1 MLAEKPIRSIQA
13 SLLWLG
19 ILVSSVGVAQ
29 EPLHE
34 AITHGGLERQFIVHV
49 PQNMPARNVGLVIA
63 MHGYGSSAENIMA
76 YSGLNALAD
85 EHGYIVAYPQG
96 TQDRQGN
103 AFFNVGCAF
112 HSDSA
117 VDDVGFIRALVAGLV
132 ESYQIDPR
140 RVYAT
145 GMSNGGD
152 MSYLLACRAADVFRA
167 IAPVAGT
174 MMQATADNC
183 APSAPMPVLA
193 VNGTADN
200 VTRYAGDYANEEGWG
215 AYISVSEVIELW
227 ARHARAQAQP
237 PEVLNY
243 SSDQSISVIG
253 YVTEDGSPEI
263 ILYRV
268 EEGGHDW
275 PGARFAWWDL
285 RRLLSVYAMG
295 FGEHRSFDTSAH
307 IFEFFN
313 KNN

>member
-19 ILVSSVGVAQ
+19 MLVSSVGFAQ

-49 PQNMPARNVGLVIA
+49 PQNLPARNAGLVIA

-103 AFFNVGCAF
+103 AFFNVGYAF

-183 APSAPMPVLA
+183 APGTPMPVLA
-193 VNGTADN
+193 LNGTADN
-200 VTRYAGDYANEEGWG
+200 VTRYAGDYANKEGWG
-215 AYISVSEVIELW
+215 AYISVSDVIELW
-227 ARHARAQAQP
+227 ARHAGAQAQP

-243 SSDQSISVIG
+243 PSDQSITVIG
-253 YVTEDGSPEI
+253 YLAEGGGPEI
-263 ILYRV
+263 ILYQV
-268 EEGGHDW
+268 EGGGHDW

-295 FGEHRSFDTSAH
+295 FGEHRSFDTSAY
-307 IFEFFN
+307 IFDFFN

>member
-1 MLAEKPIRSIQA
+1 MLAEKPIRLMQA

-19 ILVSSVGVAQ
+19 ILVSSVVVAQ

-34 AITHGGLERQFIVHV
+34 VITHGGLERQFIAHV
-49 PQNMPARNVGLVIA
+49 PQNLPPRNAGLVIA
-63 MHGYGSSAENIMA
+63 MHGYGSSAENIMG

-85 EHGYIVAYPQG
+85 QHGYIVAYPQG
-96 TQDRQGN
+96 TQDQQGN
-103 AFFNVGCAF
+103 AFFNVGYAF

-117 VDDVGFIRALVAGLV
+117 VDDVGYIRALVARLV

-152 MSYLLACRAADVFRA
+152 MSYLLACKAADVFRA

-193 VNGTADN
+193 LNGTADN

-215 AYISVSEVIELW
+215 AYISVSDVIDLW
-227 ARHARAQAQP
+227 VRHARAQAQP

-243 SSDQSISVIG
+243 PGDQSITLVEYTAEG
-253 YVTEDGSPEI
+253 GSTAI
-263 ILYRV
+263 ILYQV
-268 EEGGHDW
+268 EDGGHDW

-295 FGEHRSFDTSAH
+295 FGEHRSFDTSAY
-307 IFEFFN
+307 ILEFFN
-313 KNN
+313 KNK

>member
-1 MLAEKPIRSIQA
+1 MSAEQAIRSIQA

-49 PQNMPARNVGLVIA
+49 PQNLPGRNAGLVIA

-76 YSGLNALAD
+76 YSGLNAQAA

-103 AFFNVGCAF
+103 AFFNVGYAF

-117 VDDVGFIRALVAGLV
+117 VDDVGFIRALVAGLL

-243 SSDQSISVIG
+243 PSDQAITVIG
-253 YVTEDGSPEI
+253 YVTEDGSPKI
-263 ILYRV
+263 MLYQV

-275 PGARFAWWDL
+275 PGARFAWWDF

-295 FGEHRSFDTSAH
+295 FGEHRSFDTSAY
-307 IFEFFN
+307 IFEFLN

>member
-49 PQNMPARNVGLVIA
+49 PQNLPARNAGLVIA

-76 YSGLNALAD
+76 YSGLNAQAD

-103 AFFNVGCAF
+103 AFFNVGYAF

-152 MSYLLACRAADVFRA
+152 MSYLLACKAADVFRA

-193 VNGTADN
+193 LNGTADN

-243 SSDQSISVIG
+243 PSDQSITVIG
-253 YVTEDGSPEI
+253 YTAEDGSPEI
-263 ILYRV
+263 MLYRV
-268 EEGGHDW
+268 EEGGLIGPEHVS
-275 PGARFAWWDL
+275 PGGICAA
-285 RRLLSVYAMG
+285 Y
-295 FGEHRSFDTSAH
+295 
-307 IFEFFN
+307 
-313 KNN
+313 

>member
-1 MLAEKPIRSIQA
+1 MLTEKPIRSVQA

-34 AITHGGLERQFIVHV
+34 AIIHGGLERQFIVHV
-49 PQNMPARNVGLVIA
+49 PQHLPARNAGLVIA

-96 TQDRQGN
+96 TQDLQGN
-103 AFFNVGCAF
+103 AFFNVGYAF
-112 HSDSA
+112 HSDST

-183 APSAPMPVLA
+183 APSAPMPVLG

-243 SSDQSISVIG
+243 PSDQAITVIG

-263 ILYRV
+263 MLYQV

-307 IFEFFN
+307 IFEFFD

>member
-1 MLAEKPIRSIQA
+1 MLAGKPIRSIQA

-29 EPLHE
+29 EPLYE
-34 AITHGGLERQFIVHV
+34 SITHGGLERQFIVRV
-49 PQNMPARNVGLVIA
+49 PQNLPARDAGLVIA

-76 YSGLNALAD
+76 YSGLHALAD

-103 AFFNVGCAF
+103 AFFNVGYAF

-183 APSAPMPVLA
+183 TPSAPMPVLA
-193 VNGTADN
+193 LNGTADN

-243 SSDQSISVIG
+243 PSDQSISVIG
-253 YVTEDGSPEI
+253 YVIEDGSPEI

>member
-1 MLAEKPIRSIQA
+1 
-13 SLLWLG
+13 
-19 ILVSSVGVAQ
+19 
-29 EPLHE
+29 
-34 AITHGGLERQFIVHV
+34 
-49 PQNMPARNVGLVIA
+49 

-96 TQDRQGN
+96 TQDLQGN
-103 AFFNVGCAF
+103 AFFNVGYAF

-117 VDDVGFIRALVAGLV
+117 LDDVGYIRALVARLV

-152 MSYLLACRAADVFRA
+152 MSYLLACKAADVFRA

-174 MMQATADNC
+174 MMQAMADNC
-183 APSAPMPVLA
+183 APSTPMPVLA
-193 VNGTADN
+193 LNGTADN
-200 VTRYAGDYANEEGWG
+200 ATRYAGDYANEEGWG
-215 AYISVSEVIELW
+215 AYISVSDVIDLW

-243 SSDQSISVIG
+243 PSDQSITVIG
-253 YVTEDGSPEI
+253 YVAEGGSPEI
-263 ILYRV
+263 ILYQV
-268 EEGGHDW
+268 EDGGHDW

-285 RRLLSVYAMG
+285 RRLFSVYAMG
-295 FGEHRSFDTSAH
+295 FGEHRSFDTSAY
-307 IFEFFN
+307 IFQFFN

>member
-1 MLAEKPIRSIQA
+1 MLAGKPIRSIQA

-19 ILVSSVGVAQ
+19 ILVSSVIVAQ
-29 EPLHE
+29 EPLYE
-34 AITHGGLERQFIVHV
+34 SITHGDLERQFIVHV
-49 PQNMPARNVGLVIA
+49 PQNLPAREAGLVIA

-96 TQDRQGN
+96 TQDLQGN
-103 AFFNVGCAF
+103 AFFNVGYAF

-117 VDDVGFIRALVAGLV
+117 LDDVGYIRALVARLV

-152 MSYLLACRAADVFRA
+152 MSYLLACKAADVFRA

-174 MMQATADNC
+174 MMQAMADNC
-183 APSAPMPVLA
+183 APSTPMPVLA
-193 VNGTADN
+193 LNGTADN

-215 AYISVSEVIELW
+215 AYISVSDVIDLW

-243 SSDQSISVIG
+243 PSDQSITVIG
-253 YVTEDGSPEI
+253 YVADGGSPEI
-263 ILYRV
+263 ILYQV
-268 EEGGHDW
+268 EDGGHDW

-285 RRLLSVYAMG
+285 RRLFSVYAMG
-295 FGEHRSFDTSAH
+295 FGEHRSFDTSAY
-307 IFEFFN
+307 IFQFFN